1 MALCLLHDPP
11 LEIADSHDGRWMF
24 KHLTDAHGLGNPDRW
39 PDGQPVVIDL
49 GLTLDD
55 YRAEADR

>member
-24 KHLTDAHGLGNPDRW
+24 KHLTDAHGEGAPDRW
-39 PDGQPVVIDL
+39 PDGTPVVYDPAVKL
-49 GLTLDD
+49 AD
-55 YRAEADR
+55 YLAEADR